1 MARVYETR
9 RSGFLLAGLVLAHLI
24 VISRQVDG
32 GVHASLLERAAYA
45 IFSPIQRLIAGA
57 VYGVKNGWSGYV
69 GLRGVRQENLRLEER
84 LRTLESLLQERQQQ
98 AQEAVRLRELL
109 ELRQALPMETIA
121 GEVIARDGVPWFRT
135 ILVDKG
141 TADGVDLDDPV
152 IGSSGVVGRVIA
164 VGARAA
170 KVQLLV
176 DRDSGV
182 GARIERS
189 RITGVIAG
197 QVGNANTGST
207 DLQLKYV
214 PALADVVVGDV
225 VVTSGLDGI
234 FPKGLVIGRV
244 RSVAAPSGLFKDVV
258 VVPSARL
265 EKLEE
270 VMVVRRNRTQAVL
283 DRSLR

>member
-32 GVHASLLERAAYA
+32 GAHATLLERAAYA
-45 IFSPIQRLIAGA
+45 VFSPIQRLIAGA
-57 VYGVKNGWSGYV
+57 VYGVKSGWSGYL
-69 GLRGVRQENLRLEER
+69 GLRRVRQENTRLEER
-84 LRTLESLLQERQQQ
+84 LRTMESLLQERQQQ
-98 AQEAVRLRELL
+98 AQEAQRLRELL
-109 ELRQALPMETIA
+109 ELRQALPFETTA
-121 GEVIARDGVPWFRT
+121 AEVIARDGLPWFRT

-141 TADGVDLDDPV
+141 TAAGVELDDPV

-164 VGARAA
+164 VGPSAA

-176 DRDSGV
+176 DRESGV

-189 RITGVIAG
+189 RVTGVIAG
-197 QVGNANTGST
+197 QVGPANTGTT

-244 RSVAAPSGLFKDVV
+244 RSVAPPSGLFKDVV
-258 VVPSARL
+258 VLPSARL

-270 VMVVRRNRTQAVL
+270 VMVVRRSRTKTVL

>member
-45 IFSPIQRLIAGA
+45 IFSPVQRLIAGA
-57 VYGVKNGWSGYV
+57 VYGVKSGWSGYI

-84 LRTLESLLQERQQQ
+84 LRTMESLLQERQQQ
-98 AQEAVRLRELL
+98 AQEAVRLRDLL
-109 ELRQALPMETIA
+109 ELRQALPLQTIA

-164 VGARAA
+164 VGSRAA

-189 RITGVIAG
+189 RVTGVIAG

>member
-1 MARVYETR
+1 VARVYETR

-32 GVHASLLERAAYA
+32 GVHASLLERAAYT

-57 VYGVKNGWSGYV
+57 VYGVKSGWSGYI
-69 GLRGVRQENLRLEER
+69 GLRGVRQEKERLEER
-84 LRTLESLLQERQQQ
+84 LRATESLLQERQQQ

-109 ELRQALPMETIA
+109 ELRQALPLQTIA
-121 GEVIARDGVPWFRT
+121 AEVIARDGVPWFRT

-152 IGSSGVVGRVIA
+152 IASSGVVGRVIA
-164 VGARAA
+164 VGPRAA

-189 RITGVIAG
+189 RVTGVIAG
-197 QVGNANTGST
+197 QVGSANTGSS

-214 PALADVVVGDV
+214 PALAEVVAGDV

-258 VVPSARL
+258 VAPSARL

-270 VMVVRRNRTQAVL
+270 VMVVRRNRAQVVL